1 MNCHSCLASIR
12 DIHRKTGYP
21 ECCNVIAF
29 GACHRQDRDLQMVNP
44 VRRGPTIVG
53 VSRGHPMSP
62 PRRPSDIDKGIRITE
77 EPRVP
82 TTSVMI
88 PL

>member
-29 GACHRQDRDLQMVNP
+29 GACHRQDRDLQVVNP

-53 VSRGHPMSP
+53 VSRGP
-62 PRRPSDIDKGIRITE
+62 PCRRRDDQVILIRE
-77 EPRVP
+77 LGSRGSHECLQLQ
-82 TTSVMI
+82 S
-88 PL
+88 